1 MSQGSERVTVVIASP
16 LEPELVERVRDV
28 DRVRLDVIHEPDLI
42 PRPQYP
48 ADHTG
53 VPPELDER
61 GVARWRELLGHA
73 DVLFDFDWYAPGELP
88 TTAPRLRWVQ
98 ATSSGIGEYVRRLEL
113 DRSSIV
119 FTNCAG
125 IHAVPLAEWVVL
137 GLLYLVKGV
146 PRLRS
151 EQAARHWER
160 YTARRLAGSRVLLVG
175 LGGVG
180 REVARTL
187 ANLGVEVWGV
197 RRSANTPPEGV
208 ARLVARGD
216 LLGALGRVDGLVLAC
231 PYTAETHHLI
241 GAAELAAMPPGA
253 FVVNISRGQVVDE
266 PALVDVLGN
275 GHLGGAVLDV
285 FEEEP
290 LPADSP
296 LWGMANVLVSPH
308 SASTVGAE
316 NELIVELFLDN
327 LRRFLDGRPLRN
339 VYDRNRGY

>member
-1 MSQGSERVTVVIASP
+1 VVIASP

-42 PRPQYP
+42 PRPRYP

-53 VPPELDER
+53 VPPELDEA
-61 GVARWRELLGHA
+61 GSARWLDLLGRA
-73 DVLFDFDWYAPGELP
+73 EVLFDFDWRAPAELPRTAPG
-88 TTAPRLRWVQ
+88 LRWVQ
-98 ATSSGIGEYVRRLEL
+98 ATSSGIGEYLRRLEL
-113 DRSSIV
+113 DRTSIV

-125 IHAVPLAEWVVL
+125 VHAVPLAEWVVL
-137 GLLYLVKGV
+137 GLLYLAKEV
-146 PRLRS
+146 PRLRA
-151 EQAARHWER
+151 EQAACHWQR

-180 REVARTL
+180 RHVARTL
-187 ANLGVEVWGV
+187 ADLGVAVWGV
-197 RRSANTPPEGV
+197 RRSEGAPPEGV
-208 ARLVARGD
+208 TRLVARGD
-216 LLGALGRVDGLVLAC
+216 LRDALGHVDALVLAC

-241 GAAELAAMPPGA
+241 GAAELAALPSGA

-266 PALVDVLGN
+266 PALIEALRS

-290 LPADSP
+290 LPSDSP

-308 SASTVGAE
+308 SASTVGSE
-316 NELIVELFLDN
+316 NELIVELFVDN
-327 LRRFLDGRPLRN
+327 LGRYLAGHPLRN
-339 VYDRNRGY
+339 VYDRDRGY